1 MAERREI
8 DERDIDKLLSA
19 LTDRQIANVF
29 GWSEIEVS
37 RLRLTRRNRLFPL
50 DKKNQNDRNDR
61 FGR

>member
-37 RLRLTRRNRLFPL
+37 RLRLTRRNAR
-50 DKKNQNDRNDR
+50 
-61 FGR
+61 